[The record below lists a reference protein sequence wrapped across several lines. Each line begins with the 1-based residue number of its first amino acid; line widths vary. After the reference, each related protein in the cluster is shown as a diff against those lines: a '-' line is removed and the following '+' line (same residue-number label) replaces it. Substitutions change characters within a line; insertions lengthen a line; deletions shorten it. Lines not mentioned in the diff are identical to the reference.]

1 MIPDP
6 SAASS
11 ASSAMAR
18 SLYLDLMERCLLNTI
33 YEDPATAMNLTGDLR
48 DFNPQLRRLGR
59 DWPSVAHTMIGAQR
73 LRNLRDLTEIVLQ
86 EGIPGDFIETGV
98 WRGGACIMF
107 RAVLKAYA
115 ETARRVFVAD
125 SFEGLPK
132 PNAEAYPADAGD
144 KHHQFPQLAISLENV
159 QANFSKYG
167 LLDDQVFFLKGWF
180 KDTLPGAPISKLA
193 ILRLDGD
200 MYESTMDALRNLY
213 DKVSPGGF
221 VIVDDYNAVPACKRA
236 IHDFR
241 AERNIFDPLIGIDQD
256 GVYWRKSGAAQET
269 RISPQ
274 VPTMLAVPATV
285 ENRPFLSVIVTTFK
299 RAALLEQCLG
309 TIMSQDIE
317 LEKLEIVVADDDPE
331 SDLAAR
337 VADWTSGRALY
348 SRNPKNLGLFPSIN
362 VHIARSRG
370 RWIHIIADD
379 DWIGP
384 GFYASMEKAITSA
397 TQPIGAVVGH
407 HINYREETKALEASA
422 PLAEGA
428 GILGNAFR
436 ARLAAI
442 NTLQIPAV
450 VIRRETFEK
459 IGLFREDL
467 PYTGDWEFWFRI
479 ASQLAWLYVPDAVA
493 YFRMHSGSQTRALL
507 RTAQTAEDLRRT
519 LDINQQRLSPEAA
532 QQIMP
537 KARAH
542 HARRLLGN
550 AKAALDLK
558 LSAAAARYIREAC
571 TIDADAINSQE
582 FQECLKHP
590 AMADVRRQI
599 REAAL
604 RFWA

>member
-11 ASSAMAR
+11 ASPAMAR

-48 DFNPQLRRLGR
+48 GFNPQLRRLGR

-144 KHHQFPQLAISLENV
+144 RHHQFPQLAISLENV

-167 LLDDQVFFLKGWF
+167 LLDDQVVFLKGWF
-180 KDTLPGAPISKLA
+180 KDTLPVAPISKLA

-269 RISPQ
+269 RISPP
-274 VPTMLAVPATV
+274 VSAMLPLPATAQP
-285 ENRPFLSVIVTTFK
+285 RPFWSVIIPTYQRGDFLK
-299 RAALLEQCLG
+299 SCLG
-309 TIMSQDIE
+309 KITAQDIPPDRM
-317 LEKLEIVVADDDPE
+317 EILVADNDPE
-331 SDLAAR
+331 SDLAASVR
-337 VADWTSGRALY
+337 EWSGGRALY
-348 SRNPKNLGLFPSIN
+348 TRNPRNLGVFPN
-362 VHIARSRG
+362 FNAALTRSRG
-370 RWIHIIADD
+370 EWVHIMPDD

-384 GFYASMEKAITSA
+384 DFYATMEKAIA
-397 TQPIGAVVGH
+397 TAPQAIGAAVGH
-407 HINYREETKALEASA
+407 HIHYREDSKAFEAAA

-428 GILGNAFR
+428 GILGDAFR

-442 NTLQIPAV
+442 NTLKIPAV
-450 VIRRETFEK
+450 VIQRKTFEK

-467 PYTGDWEFWFRI
+467 SYTGDWEFWFRI
-479 ASQLAWLYVPDAVA
+479 ASRLAWLYVPDAVA

-532 QQIMP
+532 RQIMP

-542 HARRLLGN
+542 HARSLLGN